1 MSSKEFGFYFVGSSE
16 FLRLLIKAYTYTCTC
31 MHVHVCTLTHTYT
44 SYGSRETSLDISE
57 IAQVGEGYKNQ
68 YSVDGIGNRKG
79 ERRLRN
85 NTKKK
90 DYYFLLTGTV
100 HSSLHF
106 ILYIPARVIFLKYM
120 SGHAISVYSLPLAS
134 CCNQIKSM
142 VTKSYHSIPHL
153 IWSRM
158 TVFFLFLKYTVLFL
172 SILLEL
178 LYLLFLLLIKPLLY
192 SFIII

>member
-1 MSSKEFGFYFVGSSE
+1 
-16 FLRLLIKAYTYTCTC
+16 

-44 SYGSRETSLDISE
+44 SYGSRETSLDIFE

-100 HSSLHF
+100 HSSSHF
-106 ILYIPARVIFLKYM
+106 ILYIPARVIFLKYV

-192 SFIII
+192 SFIIIEFPVFRSSS